1 MTDNIMAPDNND
13 SQKTKNN
20 LLLPATG
27 FYNSTYHPYKI
38 HHSHCLDV
46 EAEQPAAGAPG
57 AVQLGADPRLPPPL
71 HRHHHQRP
79 ARGGAP
85 GAPS

>member
-1 MTDNIMAPDNND
+1 MH
-13 SQKTKNN
+13 S
-20 LLLPATG
+20 
-27 FYNSTYHPYKI
+27 YHCY
-38 HHSHCLDV
+38 CLDV

-79 ARGGAP
+79 ARGRAP
-85 GAPS
+85 GVLP